1 MNSKTIGFVGGGRIT
16 RIILAGWHKA
26 GAIPTHVVVSDASD
40 AVLANLKA
48 EWPPVRTIPNGNVEA
63 AGQDIVFLAV
73 HPPALAEVAA
83 QIKSSLKSSA
93 ILVSL
98 APKFTISKLSQLLGG
113 FNRIVRVIP
122 NAPNIVGA
130 GFDPMTFSSALSNA
144 DRRSIL
150 DLWEPLG
157 SCPAVAEEK
166 LEAYAILTAQGP
178 TFFWY
183 QFYELCNLA
192 QSFGLTAQEA
202 QIGLEKMIHGA
213 VQTMLHSGL
222 SPEEVK
228 DLIPV
233 KPMGESEASMVEAYR
248 TRLAGVMQK
257 IKP

>member
-1 MNSKTIGFVGGGRIT
+1 MNGKSIGFIGGGRIT
-16 RIILAGWHKA
+16 KIILEGWQKA
-26 GAIPTHVVVSDASD
+26 GAVPAQVVVSDSSEAT
-40 AVLANLKA
+40 LAKLK
-48 EWPPVRTIPNGNVEA
+48 ERWPQVRTAVNGNSEA
-63 AGQDIVFLAV
+63 AEQDIVFLAV
-73 HPPALAEVAA
+73 HPPVLAEVVGS
-83 QIKSSLKSSA
+83 IRSSLRASA
-93 ILVSL
+93 ILISL
-98 APKFTISKLSQLLGG
+98 APKFTIAKLSQLLSG
-113 FNRIVRVIP
+113 FDRIVRVIP

-130 GFDPMTFSSALSNA
+130 GFDPMTFSSALSET

-202 QIGLEKMIHGA
+202 HIGLEEMIHGA

-222 SPEEVK
+222 SAEEVK

-233 KPMGESEASMVEAYR
+233 KPMGESEASMLEAYR
-248 TRLAGVMQK
+248 TRLAAVMQK